1 MCTSIV
7 YPLPGRGFLLPIHVR
22 LAVYMRIGRVRVRQE
37 RDTVRCTLN
46 RSITRRSADPLGACI
61 VLRSSGGRED
71 RRRRKTRACPGSGT
85 VVSPSVSPPPPPL
98 SFRFVFDRFY
108 RFCAG
113 PHTPGARC
121 VSRRADLSSFP
132 EYYHFFN
139 VSRGRDRPVNAAAR
153 AAVRETRIHIYNVL
167 PYYGVP
173 LLNGAHGARTAS
185 ERPRNRAVRALERLW
200 T

>member
-1 MCTSIV
+1 MHEYCLPPSRTRVFIAYPRSLGRLYANRPGSRAARERHRSV
-7 YPLPGRGFLLPIHVR
+7 YVKSVYYASFGGPPWGVYSFALVGRPRGQTAEENARVP
-22 LAVYMRIGRVRVRQE
+22 RVRDGCFAFRFS
-37 RDTVRCTLN
+37 TT
-46 RSITRRSADPLGACI
+46 
-61 VLRSSGGRED
+61 
-71 RRRRKTRACPGSGT
+71 
-85 VVSPSVSPPPPPL
+85 PPPL

-173 LLNGAHGARTAS
+173 LLNGAHGARTVS